1 MGVIFLFFIIE
12 EVRYKKIG
20 ESNWKRWKTLDC
32 ERFGRLPRKYFSRD
46 PSRPAKFG
54 SKFLRKLIGDLLVAG
69 KLFKEIVRSIST
81 SFSLSLSVWTVL
93 SILAYKYQNRT
104 RERERKK
111 LVFHDY
117 FVIVTKKKEKKLKLA
132 IFQIIR
138 YKIEKLLL
146 ECHVWRFQFLI
157 FSSIILLNISYLYY
171 VVG

>member
-1 MGVIFLFFIIE
+1 MEFFQWSRWVMGVIFLFFIIE

-81 SFSLSLSVWTVL
+81 SFSLSLSQYEPCYL
-93 SILAYKYQNRT
+93 YLHINIRI
-104 RERERKK
+104 ERE
-111 LVFHDY
+111 
-117 FVIVTKKKEKKLKLA
+117 KEREKSW
-132 IFQIIR
+132 FFTII
-138 YKIEKLLL
+138 
-146 ECHVWRFQFLI
+146 
-157 FSSIILLNISYLYY
+157 S
-171 VVG
+171 

>member
-1 MGVIFLFFIIE
+1 MEFFQWSRWVMGVIFLFFIIE

-81 SFSLSLSVWTVL
+81 SFSLSLSLSVWTVL

-117 FVIVTKKKEKKLKLA
+117 FVIVTKKKKKKLKLA
-132 IFQIIR
+132 RLYDI
-138 YKIEKLLL
+138 KWK
-146 ECHVWRFQFLI
+146 
-157 FSSIILLNISYLYY
+157 SYF
-171 VVG
+171 

>member
-1 MGVIFLFFIIE
+1 MEFFQWSRWVMGVIFLFFIIE

-81 SFSLSLSVWTVL
+81 SFSLSLSQYEPCYL
-93 SILAYKYQNRT
+93 YLHINIRIE
-104 RERERKK
+104 RERER
-111 LVFHDY
+111 
-117 FVIVTKKKEKKLKLA
+117 EKSW
-132 IFQIIR
+132 FFTII
-138 YKIEKLLL
+138 
-146 ECHVWRFQFLI
+146 
-157 FSSIILLNISYLYY
+157 S
-171 VVG
+171 

>member
-1 MGVIFLFFIIE
+1 MEFFQWSRWVMGVIFLFFIIE

-81 SFSLSLSVWTVL
+81 SFSLSLSQYEPCYL
-93 SILAYKYQNRT
+93 YLHINIRIE
-104 RERERKK
+104 RERERER
-111 LVFHDY
+111 
-117 FVIVTKKKEKKLKLA
+117 EKSWFFTIIKTC
-132 IFQIIR
+132 QIIR
-138 YKIEKLLL
+138 YIMEKLLL

-157 FSSIILLNISYLYY
+157 FSSK
-171 VVG
+171 